1 MTDVRNCR
9 WCERELSDV
18 EVQFGVEVCDN
29 CVPDLKARASP
40 LEKWLANVRIL
51 FLHNRSLIKKSP
63 GKPVLVHMP
72 TDTAMLQTQINEYV
86 RKGYHVQSQTET
98 TAQLVKPKSFSFGW
112 AFLWFLLLFF
122 GLLIYILYY
131 VSKKDETVYLY
142 IETGQALSPLTH

>member
-1 MTDVRNCR
+1 M
-9 WCERELSDV
+9 
-18 EVQFGVEVCDN
+18 
-29 CVPDLKARASP
+29 A
-40 LEKWLANVRIL
+40 
-51 FLHNRSLIKKSP
+51 
-63 GKPVLVHMP
+63 

-86 RKGYHVQSQTET
+86 RKGYHVQSQTGT

-112 AFLWFLLLFF
+112 AFLWFLLLGF